1 MQNKPQVLF
10 IVGQT
15 AVGKSALAIEAA
27 MQYGGE
33 IISADS
39 RQIYRHMDIGTAKP
53 TTAERSLVQHHL
65 IDVALPDA
73 WYSLAMFRTDALAAI
88 ASCGERG
95 VLPIVAGGTGQYLAA
110 LLEGWTVPELPPN
123 EELRA
128 QLEADAVRD
137 GHEALHARLARLDP
151 VAAASIHTTN
161 IRRIVRA
168 LEVCIGTGTPFS
180 SLTAKAEL
188 TFEPTVIWLQMP
200 TEELYQRIDARVD
213 AMVAHGLIAEVQALV
228 AAGYGWELPAMSGI
242 GYRELHPYL
251 AGECSL
257 AEAVQRIKFDTHAFA
272 RRQSTWFRRFSTIT
286 HSTPSTLEQLSS
298 VFIDRRFVVDSVRV
312 TEKRSK

>member
-1 MQNKPQVLF
+1 MQDKPQVLF

-15 AVGKSALAIEAA
+15 AVGKSALALEAA
-27 MQYGGE
+27 IQYGGE
-33 IISADS
+33 VISADS

-53 TTAERSLVQHHL
+53 TTAEQSLVQHHL

-73 WYSLAMFRTDALAAI
+73 WYSLAMFRTDALRAI
-88 ASCGERG
+88 ASCVERG

-110 LLEGWTVPELPPN
+110 LLEGWTVPELPPS

-151 VAAASIHTTN
+151 DAAANIHTTN
-161 IRRIVRA
+161 VRRIVRA
-168 LEVCIGTGTPFS
+168 LEVCIGTGKPFS
-180 SLTAKAEL
+180 SLTTKAEL
-188 TFEPTVIWLQMP
+188 TFEPTVVWLQMP
-200 TEELYQRIDARVD
+200 SEELYQRIDARVD
-213 AMVAHGLIAEVQALV
+213 AMVAHGLVGEVQSLV
-228 AAGYGWELPAMSGI
+228 TAGYGWELPAMSGI
-242 GYRELHPYL
+242 GYRELQPYL

-272 RRQSTWFRRFSTIT
+272 RRQSTWFRRFTTIKHT
-286 HSTPSTLEQLSS
+286 TPCTIEQLSS
-298 VFIDRRFVVDSVRV
+298 VFHRSTVRG
-312 TEKRSK
+312 